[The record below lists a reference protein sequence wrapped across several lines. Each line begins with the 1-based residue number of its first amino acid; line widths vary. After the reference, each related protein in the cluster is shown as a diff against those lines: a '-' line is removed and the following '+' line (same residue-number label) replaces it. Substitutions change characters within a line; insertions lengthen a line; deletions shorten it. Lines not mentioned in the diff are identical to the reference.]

1 MIFEKVKEVLVKELT
16 LGEDEITLE
25 SNFEELGIDSLD
37 MVELVMQLEEEFDI
51 TIEESTDLKTVKD
64 VVEYIKTAT
73 ENSVG

>member
-64 VVEYIKTAT
+64 VVEYIRTAT
-73 ENSVG
+73 EA

>member
-37 MVELVMQLEEEFDI
+37 LVELVMQLEEEFDI
-51 TIEESTDLKTVKD
+51 TIEESSELKTVQD

-73 ENSVG
+73 VA

>member
-51 TIEESTDLKTVKD
+51 TIEESTDLRTVND
-64 VVEYIKTAT
+64 VVEYIRIAT
-73 ENSVG
+73 EA

>member
-1 MIFEKVKEVLVKELT
+1 MIFKKVKEVLVKELT

-51 TIEESTDLKTVKD
+51 TIEESSELKTVKD

-73 ENSVG
+73 ET

>member
-51 TIEESTDLKTVKD
+51 TIEESSDLKTVKD
-64 VVEYIKTAT
+64 VVEYIKTTT
-73 ENSVG
+73 EA

>member
-16 LGEDEITLE
+16 LGEDEIKLE

-37 MVELVMQLEEEFDI
+37 LVELVMQLEEEFDI
-51 TIEESTDLKTVKD
+51 TIEESSELKTVQD

-73 ENSVG
+73 VA

>member
-51 TIEESTDLKTVKD
+51 TIEESTDLKTVND
-64 VVEYIKTAT
+64 VVEYIRTAT
-73 ENSVG
+73 EA

>member
-37 MVELVMQLEEEFDI
+37 MVELVMQLEEECDI

-64 VVEYIKTAT
+64 VVEYIRTAT
-73 ENSVG
+73 EA

>member
-16 LGEDEITLE
+16 LGEDEVTLE

-51 TIEESTDLKTVKD
+51 TIEESSDLKTVKD
-64 VVEYIKTAT
+64 VVDYIRTAT
-73 ENSVG
+73 EA